1 MNAPATR
8 DVVMTQ
14 WTVYYNPSD
23 YPGLYVVRP
32 WDIVQG
38 EPEPVPRLSEHW
50 VCGSLEEARAII
62 LHGDPSL
69 YCLPRQPGD
78 DPVIVEVWL

>member
-1 MNAPATR
+1 MNAEPTP

-14 WTVYYNPSD
+14 WIVYFNPSD

-32 WDIVQG
+32 WDIVRG
-38 EPEPVPRLSEHW
+38 ELEPRSRREHW
-50 VCGSLEEARAII
+50 LCSTLEEARALI
-62 LHGDPSL
+62 LRGDPGL
-69 YCLPRQPGD
+69 YCLPRNPGD